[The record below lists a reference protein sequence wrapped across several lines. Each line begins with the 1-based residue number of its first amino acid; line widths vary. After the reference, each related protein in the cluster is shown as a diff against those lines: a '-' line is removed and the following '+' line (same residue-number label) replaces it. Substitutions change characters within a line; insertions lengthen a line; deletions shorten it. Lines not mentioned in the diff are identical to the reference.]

1 MHASIPHLAM
11 PERHPESKIFNIL
24 VMADAFSAAY
34 RERQMTALGKSP
46 CRLRVKTTL
55 LYTCR
60 NRPIPAVPDRL
71 LISYIDPP
79 NQMKNNLTLSLGLMD
94 SVKHIQAGKAVYSRK
109 VIAYE

>member
-1 MHASIPHLAM
+1 MNTPPNLTFEGEAVI
-11 PERHPESKIFNIL
+11 IFPLFVRCISRL
-24 VMADAFSAAY
+24 TSTL
-34 RERQMTALGKSP
+34 RQMTALGKSP